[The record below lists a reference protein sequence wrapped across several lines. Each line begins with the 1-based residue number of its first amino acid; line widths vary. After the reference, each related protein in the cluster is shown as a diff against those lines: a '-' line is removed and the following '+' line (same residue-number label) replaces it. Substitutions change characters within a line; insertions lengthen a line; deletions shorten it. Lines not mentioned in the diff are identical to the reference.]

1 HRRRGPRPPRQRRDE
16 RRPRR
21 GLRRGRPRLGRP
33 QRPGHDRPGPLH
45 GARAGHRPRHRLRD
59 RGGRRDVPVG
69 VEHLRP
75 RPPARPGHRLRR
87 PRLPRPRHRPR
98 AGHVHGHHL
107 PHRLDHP
114 APVRPGARL
123 RPVRRAVR
131 RREVLGRLRPDPVP
145 LAGPLMS
152 RILVVTLDTLAER
165 MAGPAIRAWEIAS
178 ALAAEHSVRLVTFGA
193 CDRPGEGFTTA
204 HTTVGEFRAEVEGAD
219 VVVVQGFVVATF
231 PWLQSAEQVLVVDL
245 YDPFHLESLEV
256 ERYKP
261 AAERHAALAT
271 ALRELNAQT
280 RRGDLFLCAS
290 EKQRD
295 LWLGQLAA
303 AGRINPDTYDADP
316 SLRSLITVVPFGTS
330 PTPPARTAPA
340 IKGVVPGIGPDDKV
354 VLWGG
359 GVYNW
364 FDPVTV
370 VRAVDAVRQRVPEV
384 RLYFL
389 GMKHP
394 NPDVPEMAM
403 ATRTRD
409 LADSLGLTGTHVF
422 FNEDWVPYG
431 RRADYLLDADV
442 GVSAHFDHIET
453 AFSFRTRIL
462 DYLWADLPIVCTEGD
477 TFGELVAA
485 EGLGAAVAP
494 EDVDG

>member
-1 HRRRGPRPPRQRRDE
+1 M
-16 RRPRR
+16 
-21 GLRRGRPRLGRP
+21 
-33 QRPGHDRPGPLH
+33 
-45 GARAGHRPRHRLRD
+45 A
-59 RGGRRDVPVG
+59 
-69 VEHLRP
+69 
-75 RPPARPGHRLRR
+75 
-87 PRLPRPRHRPR
+87 
-98 AGHVHGHHL
+98 
-107 PHRLDHP
+107 
-114 APVRPGARL
+114 
-123 RPVRRAVR
+123 
-131 RREVLGRLRPDPVP
+131 
-145 LAGPLMS
+145 

-178 ALAAEHSVRLVTFGA
+178 ALAVEHQVRLVTFGS
-193 CDRPGEGFTTA
+193 CDRPGQGFTTR
-204 HTTVGEFRAEVEGAD
+204 HITVADFREEVDGAD
-219 VVVVQGFVVATF
+219 VVIIQGFVLQTF
-231 PWLQSAEQVLVVDL
+231 PWLQTAEPVIVLDL

-256 ERYKP
+256 EKYKP
-261 AAERHAALAT
+261 TDERHAALAN
-271 ALRELNAQT
+271 ALRELGAQSA
-280 RRGDLFLCAS
+280 RGDLFLCAS

-303 AGRINPDTYDADP
+303 AGRVNPETYDADP
-316 SLRSLITVVPFGTS
+316 SLRNLLTVVPFGTS

-340 IKGVVPGIGPDDKV
+340 IKGVVPGIGEQDKV

-370 VRAVDAVRQRVPEV
+370 VRAVDRVRQDVPEV

-403 ATRTRD
+403 ATRTRELSD
-409 LADSLGLTGTHVF
+409 ELGLTGTHVF
-422 FNEDWVPYG
+422 FNEDWVPYA

-462 DYLWADLPIVCTEGD
+462 DYLWADLPIVTSAGD
-477 TFGELVAA
+477 TFGDLVAA
-485 EGLGAAVAP
+485 EDLGAAVP
-494 EDVDG
+494 TEDVDAMAQALTRLLTDEAERDRVRANVARVAERYTWPVALAPLLEFCRRPSRAADARRIGTEFAGLPLATRVRLDVTAAWRLVRTSGPRPVVDKVRWRLARRRRRG

>member
-1 HRRRGPRPPRQRRDE
+1 
-16 RRPRR
+16 
-21 GLRRGRPRLGRP
+21 
-33 QRPGHDRPGPLH
+33 
-45 GARAGHRPRHRLRD
+45 
-59 RGGRRDVPVG
+59 
-69 VEHLRP
+69 
-75 RPPARPGHRLRR
+75 
-87 PRLPRPRHRPR
+87 
-98 AGHVHGHHL
+98 
-107 PHRLDHP
+107 
-114 APVRPGARL
+114 
-123 RPVRRAVR
+123 
-131 RREVLGRLRPDPVP
+131 
-145 LAGPLMS
+145 MS

-178 ALAAEHSVRLVTFGA
+178 ALAPEHEVQLLTFGS

-204 HTTVGEFRAEVEGAD
+204 HTTVGEFRAQVEASD

-231 PWLQSAEQVLVVDL
+231 PWLQSAEQVLVIDL

-256 ERYKP
+256 ERFKP
-261 AAERHAALAT
+261 APERHAALAT
-271 ALRELNAQT
+271 ALRELGAQT

-303 AGRINPDTYDADP
+303 SGRVNPDTYDADP

-370 VRAVDAVRQRVPEV
+370 VRAVDAVRERVPQV

-403 ATRTRD
+403 ATRTRE
-409 LADSLGLTGTHVF
+409 LSDSLGLTGTHVF
-422 FNEDWVPYG
+422 FNEDWVPYA

-477 TFGELVAA
+477 TFGDLVAA
-485 EGLGAAVAP
+485 EGLGVAVAP
-494 EDVDG
+494 EDVEGMAAALERLLTDDAAREEARANVARVAERYTWPVALAPLLDFARSPRRAADAARIAAGSEVDFASLPLLTRVRLDATAAWRQLRSGGPRAVIDKVRWRLARRRG